1 MKSMIH
7 NRPLYLALT
16 ILFSLAC
23 LASACSPKGPTTEE
37 LVATG
42 VAQTRSAEGTQ
53 AALNPPETPTPLPT
67 DTPIPTDTPTPT
79 EIPTET
85 PTPTETPLPTDT
97 PTPTATP
104 GPFTL
109 VDDFSADTGN
119 WDDCRLCTWENGALT
134 MGPFPVSNE
143 AMNINLCSGCGAYS
157 TYHFSIDGTFV
168 DGQVDRFFGIIF
180 GFTKASAYYLGIS
193 PWQFYI
199 VAEYDEESDWWET
212 LAFDWS
218 GAVNAS
224 YATNNFEI
232 RVSPATQEGMVDTFV
247 YLNGKLIFSL
257 YNKPARDAQVGL
269 GINFHDVTVK
279 YDNLVFEEIE
289 SSH

>member
-1 MKSMIH
+1 MKSIVH
-7 NRPLYLALT
+7 NRHLHLAVT
-16 ILFSLAC
+16 ILFILAC
-23 LASACSPKGPTTEE
+23 LTSACGAGGPSAEE

-42 VAQTRSAEGTQ
+42 VAETRSAEGTE

-109 VDDFSADTGN
+109 LDDFTTDTGN
-119 WDDCRLCTWENGALT
+119 WADCELCTWENNALT
-134 MGPFPVSNE
+134 MGPFPASNRV
-143 AMNINLCSGCGAYS
+143 MNMNLCSGCGTYS

-168 DGQVDRFFGIIF
+168 DGQVDRFFGIVF
-180 GFTKASAYYLGIS
+180 GVAEGKSYYLGIS

-199 VAEYDEESDWWET
+199 VAEYHEDGDWWET
-212 LAFDWS
+212 LAFEWS
-218 GAVNAS
+218 GSVNAS
-224 YATNNFEI
+224 YATNTFEV
-232 RVSPATQEGMVDTFV
+232 RVAPASQAGMVDIFI
-247 YLNGKLIFSL
+247 YLNDDLIHTL
-257 YNKPARDAQVGL
+257 YNKPAYDAQVGL
-269 GINFHDVTVK
+269 GINFHDVTVS
-279 YDNLVFEEIE
+279 YDNLVYEEIE
-289 SSH
+289 VAP